1 MQTQMI
7 ITTKELH
14 QCLYGA
20 HYPMSKRHIM
30 EFVKARRASFGLVN
44 ELKQLPEG
52 VYFGVLD
59 IQEELLENTWE
70 EEER

>member
-1 MQTQMI
+1 MQTHMM
-7 ITTKELH
+7 ITTGELH

-20 HYPMSKRHIM
+20 HYPMSKRRVM
-30 EFVKARRASFGLVN
+30 EFARDRKASFGLIN

-59 IQEELLENTWE
+59 IQEELIEHTWE